1 LSVEYEIEQES
12 DGPFADMSTSN
23 EDAAAFAEELQAD
36 AEWQSKGKEKPM
48 KK

>member
-1 LSVEYEIEQES
+1 MVWKKSGKGLEIYTQK
-12 DGPFADMSTSN
+12 FVRTL
-23 EDAAAFAEELQAD
+23 DAAAFAEEPQAD

>member
-1 LSVEYEIEQES
+1 
-12 DGPFADMSTSN
+12 MSTSN